1 MTWTCNHQ
9 LSSSLTP
16 PLPLGAAH
24 IWCKW
29 CSTENPNYTTR
40 IKICGKYLVGS
51 KASDIIKQFIIMFV
65 EMKVQIQ
72 NFQIFPNIII
82 LQFSISIIMGW
93 ETLIGE
99 YQQYINHNMISIS
112 KVSSGKTMQWS
123 IQLYGLRVL
132 INGFY

>member
-1 MTWTCNHQ
+1 
-9 LSSSLTP
+9 
-16 PLPLGAAH
+16 
-24 IWCKW
+24 
-29 CSTENPNYTTR
+29 
-40 IKICGKYLVGS
+40 
-51 KASDIIKQFIIMFV
+51 MFV